1 MNSSLAEEALEVGH
15 VLRES
20 IAGAGG
26 VDLLRRAVADPDAR
40 ADAET
45 IVDAVG
51 LWDIDPFADP
61 LELEVAAVACQAA
74 GFYALPYPIVERLTR
89 SSTGAATALVE
100 PASTT
105 LVAHGD
111 LALDWAG
118 VDLDGRVYRLER
130 RDAGVL
136 GTKLAPFAVEMTTQP
151 TGERSASLAALG
163 ITLQSW
169 WLLGLLQHAV
179 DDTVKYT
186 REREQFG
193 RRLIAFQG
201 VGFQLADMAVAVEGL
216 AELGKYALWRLTTA
230 RDDAMVDA
238 VALRATSQSAAA
250 TVLRGAHQLHGAMGF
265 TDEVDV
271 SWLSRASQM
280 PRRLPEGTHATAGRL
295 RALIESNGW
304 ADFGHADGGRVA
316 SSAEAVRYA

>member
-1 MNSSLAEEALEVGH
+1 MNSSLAEEALEVGL

-40 ADAET
+40 ADAER

-51 LWDIDPFADP
+51 LWDIDPLADR
-61 LELEVAAVACQAA
+61 LELEVAAAACQAA
-74 GFYALPYPIVERLTR
+74 GFYALPYPVVERLTR
-89 SSTGAATALVE
+89 WSTGQAAALVE
-100 PASTT
+100 TAPTT

-111 LALDWAG
+111 LALEWIG
-118 VDLDGRVYRLER
+118 VDLDGRVHRLES
-130 RDAGVL
+130 RDRVVL
-136 GTKLAPFAVEMTTQP
+136 GTKLAPFGVEMTTEP
-151 TGERSASLAALG
+151 TGERSPALAALG

-201 VGFQLADMAVAVEGL
+201 VGFQLADMAVAVESL
-216 AELGKYALWRLTTA
+216 AELAKYALWRLAVA

-238 VALRATSQSAAA
+238 LALRAASQAAAA

-280 PRRLPEGTHATAGRL
+280 ARRLPEGAHATAGRL

-304 ADFGHADGGRVA
+304 ADFGHADEVQVET
-316 SSAEAVRYA
+316 SAAAVRYA